1 MLEKVTFNK
10 KPMKKAVYKEQWDEL
25 LAKLVVL
32 QQQAHNEGVGLVVLF
47 EGWNGAGKGSRISD
61 LMYHLDARSTG
72 VYVGL
77 DLDPDTEREFVG
89 RECGVTGFYPIM
101 QPFWKALGERNSITF
116 YDRGWYT
123 AVIQHMLYNAPAKLL
138 LPKKE
143 ERHYLDSV
151 HDFEQQLVAD
161 GYVVVKFFV
170 HMTKK
175 AQVERL
181 QRLHDDPV
189 TRWRVTEKK
198 LESHH
203 GYETAY
209 ELYDR
214 LLERSDYDFAP
225 WVLLNG
231 EDKRR
236 TNLTIASTLVD
247 ALERALARKEA
258 DDVLKASLAARE
270 KADALLAEERAVEEA
285 AAAEAAGAVPAPA
298 TQPGRGMLAGVALAR
313 AEAQAASEDG
323 VLALPQTGDEND
335 IAFSIAL
342 LLGALAA
349 VGAAVALRNMR
360 RQ

>member
-1 MLEKVTFNK
+1 MLETVDFSREPLSKDAY
-10 KPMKKAVYKEQWDEL
+10 KARRDEL
-25 LAKLVVL
+25 MERLVVL
-32 QQQAHNEGVGLVVLF
+32 QQQARVQGVGLVVLF

-236 TNLTIASTLVD
+236 TNLAIASTLVD

-270 KADALLAEERAVEEA
+270 KADAASFRETTLDDLEATKMSTTQKVIIVVAVLGIVAFAAWYLLAH
-285 AAAEAAGAVPAPA
+285 
-298 TQPGRGMLAGVALAR
+298 
-313 AEAQAASEDG
+313 
-323 VLALPQTGDEND
+323 
-335 IAFSIAL
+335 
-342 LLGALAA
+342 
-349 VGAAVALRNMR
+349 
-360 RQ
+360 

>member
-1 MLEKVTFNK
+1 MLEKVKFNK
-10 KPMKKAVYKEQWDEL
+10 KPMKKAEYKEQWDEL

-151 HDFEQQLVAD
+151 HDFEQQLVSD

-198 LESHH
+198 LEAITVTRLPTSCTTVCSSAATTILPR
-203 GYETAY
+203 GCCSTA
-209 ELYDR
+209 R
-214 LLERSDYDFAP
+214 TSVARTSPSPARWWTPWSARSPA
-225 WVLLNG
+225 
-231 EDKRR
+231 RR
-236 TNLTIASTLVD
+236 PTTC
-247 ALERALARKEA
+247 
-258 DDVLKASLAARE
+258 
-270 KADALLAEERAVEEA
+270 
-285 AAAEAAGAVPAPA
+285 
-298 TQPGRGMLAGVALAR
+298 
-313 AEAQAASEDG
+313 
-323 VLALPQTGDEND
+323 
-335 IAFSIAL
+335 
-342 LLGALAA
+342 
-349 VGAAVALRNMR
+349 
-360 RQ
+360 